1 MFLCQSGQSK
11 SCSSNKQLRSPSG
24 FKAQRFSSGSWY
36 MFMKGLLEALFILVT
51 PEARFMCLLFLTA
64 ATVTKAMWNNYGDSV
79 IGA

>member
-1 MFLCQSGQSK
+1 
-11 SCSSNKQLRSPSG
+11 
-24 FKAQRFSSGSWY
+24 